1 VFTKRQRVLAMD
13 WERLSRTLKTLN
25 WIVLF
30 FLGLSSFCF
39 LHGSFTFG
47 IMAGGLSMI
56 ANFALLE
63 RTIRRAF
70 SSVGTLHVNKGAI
83 IGKYYLRL
91 VGLGI
96 VIYLLL
102 RQHLVDPVGLTIGL
116 STVTIS
122 IVGFGIYMLRKTFSR
137 EAV

>member
-1 VFTKRQRVLAMD
+1 MLIRRQRGLAMD
-13 WERLSRTLKTLN
+13 WERLSGTLKTLN

-47 IMAGGLSMI
+47 IIAGGLSMI

-70 SSVGTLHVNKGAI
+70 SPGGTLHVNKGAI

-137 EAV
+137 EAI

>member
-1 VFTKRQRVLAMD
+1 MFTRRQKVLAMD

-25 WIVLF
+25 WIILF
-30 FLGLSSFCF
+30 FLGLSSYCF
-39 LHGSFTFG
+39 LHESFTFG

-70 SSVGTLHVNKGAI
+70 SPGGALHVNKGAI

-91 VGLGI
+91 LGLGMI
-96 VIYLLL
+96 IYLLL

-122 IVGFGIYMLRKTFSR
+122 IVGIGIYMLRKTYSR
-137 EAV
+137 EAI

>member
-1 VFTKRQRVLAMD
+1 MD
-13 WERLSRTLKTLN
+13 WERLSRILKTLN

-30 FLGLSSFCF
+30 FLGLSSYFF

-47 IMAGGLSMI
+47 IIAGGLSII

-63 RTIRRAF
+63 RTILGAF
-70 SSVGTLHVNKGAI
+70 SPGSNLHVNKAAI

-91 VGLGI
+91 LGLGV

-122 IVGFGIYMLRKTFSR
+122 IVGIGIYMLRKTYSK
-137 EAV
+137 EAI

>member
-1 VFTKRQRVLAMD
+1 MLTRRQRVRAMD
-13 WERLSRTLKTLN
+13 WERLSGTLKTLN

-30 FLGLSSFCF
+30 FLGLSSYCF
-39 LHGSFTFG
+39 LHGSFTLG
-47 IMAGGLSMI
+47 IIAGGLSMI

-70 SSVGTLHVNKGAI
+70 SSGTTLQVNKGAI

-91 VGLGI
+91 VALGI

-102 RQHLVDPVGLTIGL
+102 RQHLVDPIGLTIGL

-122 IVGFGIYMLRKTFSR
+122 IVGVGIYMVRKTYSR
-137 EAV
+137 EAI

>member
-1 VFTKRQRVLAMD
+1 MD
-13 WERLSRTLKTLN
+13 WERLSGTLKTLN
-25 WIVLF
+25 WIILF
-30 FLGLSSFCF
+30 FLGLSSYCF

-47 IMAGGLSMI
+47 IIAGGLSMI

-70 SSVGTLHVNKGAI
+70 SPGGTFHVNKGAI

-122 IVGFGIYMLRKTFSR
+122 IVGIGVYMLRKTFSR

>member
-1 VFTKRQRVLAMD
+1 ME
-13 WERLSRTLKTLN
+13 WERLSGTLKTLN
-25 WIVLF
+25 WIVLL
-30 FLGLSSFCF
+30 FLGLSSYCF
-39 LHGSFTFG
+39 LSGSFTLG
-47 IMAGGLSMI
+47 IIAGGLSMI

-63 RTIRRAF
+63 RTIRRA
-70 SSVGTLHVNKGAI
+70 TLQVNKGVI

-122 IVGFGIYMLRKTFSR
+122 IVGFGIYMLRKTYSR
-137 EAV
+137 EAI